1 MGISNRLN
9 TLNLTKNEEIILN
22 FLADYPVQSF
32 FGGEIAKKNKLSAG
46 GVHNAL
52 KKLKE
57 KNFVTIEKRGRM
69 KFWKSNS
76 ENILVKQFRT
86 ACLLNKLSKLI
97 SDIKK
102 VSIEAILF
110 GSGGRG
116 EYDKGSDI
124 DIFILTNCKEESIDL
139 IKFYQRKYS
148 IKAIIKTPNE
158 WQELEIKEP
167 EFYGE
172 IKRGVKL

>member
-1 MGISNRLN
+1 MSLI
-9 TLNLTKNEEIILN
+9 TLTKNQEIILN

-57 KNFVTIEKRGRM
+57 KNFITAEKRGRM

-76 ENILVKQFRT
+76 ENISVKQFRT
-86 ACLLNKLSKLI
+86 ACLLNKLSKFI
-97 SDIKK
+97 DDIKK
-102 VSIEAILF
+102 VSIEVILF
-110 GSGGRG
+110 GSGARG
-116 EYDKGSDI
+116 EYDKDSDI
-124 DIFILTNCKEESIDL
+124 DIFALANRKEDVIDL
-139 IKFYQRKYS
+139 INFYQKKFL